1 MKRTKFETMLAFNR
15 NEDLFPE
22 IDDFFAFCD
31 FLRFY
36 KLTFEEVV
44 NYPTLFGTTIGYDF
58 NYASLSEVVQ
68 HFKECVSYYDN
79 MGRTAETFA
88 RAFYLDNDYC
98 TDDINELNNDDK
110 IDLEQRVNDALNHTY
125 SDTHIFESGEFIFYV
140 GLC

>member
-1 MKRTKFETMLAFNR
+1 MKRTKFEKMLAFNR
-15 NEDLFPE
+15 DRDLFPE

-36 KLTFEEVV
+36 KFTFEEIV
-44 NYPTLFGTTIGYDF
+44 NNPNLFGVAIGCASD
-58 NYASLSEVVQ
+58 YANLSEVVR
-68 HFKECVSYYDN
+68 HFKGCVSYFDN

-98 TDDINELNNDDK
+98 TDDINELNDDDK
-110 IDLEQRVNDALNHTY
+110 IDLEQRVKEALEHTY
-125 SDTHIFESGEFIFYV
+125 YETHIFESGEFIFYV